1 MDEPDE
7 LISLEV
13 YNTVWPHDA
22 VTIDAVHSFRD
33 SAQGYI
39 DYLVRED
46 GVILGSGVGATF
58 AYRARRVVTLITVLA
73 GQRRRGAGTALY
85 EAISMWASERGVREL
100 EVSVSGN
107 DPESLSFA
115 QRRGFTEERRE
126 VGLVLSLAGI
136 SPPQVQPPA
145 GIEIVT
151 WAQRPELARGMY
163 EVDLETHPDIPGFE
177 DVAVEPFEDWMVHL
191 MQRPTDSPGA
201 TFIAL
206 AGAEVVGFA
215 KLSLTAPTAAGHAMT
230 AVKRAWRGRGIARAL
245 KATEIN
251 WALANGYT
259 ELHTSNEER
268 NAPINRLNARLGY
281 RPGIGRIHLV
291 GPIIGGS
298 LDEYRLRRR
307 HQLNYALAW
316 PNSGGLSRLVEPVHD
331 ACHVG
336 LRAADPVVLGGDL
349 GIGIIGEYCG
359 NAAGCARRPSRQRG
373 RGPCRPCARAGSRLP
388 RG

>member
-1 MDEPDE
+1 VLEVTACADEQDE
-7 LISLEV
+7 LTSLEV

-33 SAQGYI
+33 SAQDYI

-46 GVILGSGVGATF
+46 GVNLGSGVGAIF
-58 AYRARRVVTLITVLA
+58 GYRARRVVALITVLA

-85 EAISMWASERGVREL
+85 EAISMWASERGLREL
-100 EVSVSGN
+100 EVAVAGN
-107 DPESLSFA
+107 DPESLAFA

-126 VGLVLSLAGI
+126 VGLVLSLAGL

-163 EVDLETHPDIPGFE
+163 EVDFETHSDIPGFE
-177 DVAVEPFEDWMVHL
+177 DVTVEPFEDWMAHN
-191 MQRPTDSPGA
+191 MQRPADSPEA

-206 AGAEVVGFA
+206 AGEEVVGFA
-215 KLSLTAPTAAGHAMT
+215 KLSLTAPAAAGHAIT

-268 NAPINRLNARLGY
+268 NTPIKRLNARLGY
-281 RPGIGRIHLV
+281 RPGIELIHLV
-291 GPIIGGS
+291 GPI
-298 LDEYRLRRR
+298 
-307 HQLNYALAW
+307 
-316 PNSGGLSRLVEPVHD
+316 
-331 ACHVG
+331 
-336 LRAADPVVLGGDL
+336 
-349 GIGIIGEYCG
+349 
-359 NAAGCARRPSRQRG
+359 AGA
-373 RGPCRPCARAGSRLP
+373 
-388 RG
+388 

>member
-1 MDEPDE
+1 MDESDE
-7 LISLEV
+7 LASLEV

-22 VTIDAVHSFRD
+22 VTIEAVHSYRD
-33 SAQGYI
+33 SAQDYI

-46 GVILGSGVGATF
+46 GVILGSGVGAIF
-58 AYRARRVVTLITVLA
+58 AYRARRADTLITVLA

-85 EAISMWASERGVREL
+85 KAISRWASERRAREL
-100 EVSVSGN
+100 EVSVSGD
-107 DPESLSFA
+107 DPQSLSYA
-115 QRRGFTEERRE
+115 QRRGFIEVRRQ
-126 VGLVLSLAGI
+126 VGLVLSLAGV
-136 SPPQVQPPA
+136 SPLRVQPPA
-145 GIEIVT
+145 GIEVVT

-163 EVDLETHPDIPGFE
+163 EVDLEIHPDIPGFE
-177 DVAVEPFEDWMVHL
+177 DVALEPFEDWMAHN
-191 MQRPTDSPGA
+191 MQRPTDSPEA

-206 AGAEVVGFA
+206 DGEEVVGFA

-291 GPIIGGS
+291 GPIIGG
-298 LDEYRLRRR
+298 
-307 HQLNYALAW
+307 
-316 PNSGGLSRLVEPVHD
+316 
-331 ACHVG
+331 
-336 LRAADPVVLGGDL
+336 
-349 GIGIIGEYCG
+349 
-359 NAAGCARRPSRQRG
+359 PSR
-373 RGPCRPCARAGSRLP
+373 
-388 RG
+388 

>member
-1 MDEPDE
+1 VDERDE
-7 LISLEV
+7 LGSLEV
-13 YNTVWPHDA
+13 YNTVWPHHA

-33 SAQGYI
+33 SAQDYI

-46 GVILGSGVGATF
+46 GVILGSGVGAIF
-58 AYRARRVVTLITVLA
+58 AYRARRVVALITVLA

-85 EAISMWASERGVREL
+85 EAISMWASERGLREL
-100 EVSVSGN
+100 EVAVAGN
-107 DPESLSFA
+107 DPESLAFA

-136 SPPQVQPPA
+136 SPPQVQPPT

-177 DVAVEPFEDWMVHL
+177 DVTVEPFEDWMTHH
-191 MQRPTDSPGA
+191 MQRPADSPEA

-206 AGAEVVGFA
+206 AGEEVVGFA

-230 AVKRAWRGRGIARAL
+230 AVKRAWRGRGIAGAL
-245 KATEIN
+245 KAAEIN

-268 NAPINRLNARLGY
+268 NTPIKRLNARLGY
-281 RPGIGRIHLV
+281 RPGIELIHLV
-291 GPIIGGS
+291 GPI
-298 LDEYRLRRR
+298 
-307 HQLNYALAW
+307 
-316 PNSGGLSRLVEPVHD
+316 
-331 ACHVG
+331 
-336 LRAADPVVLGGDL
+336 
-349 GIGIIGEYCG
+349 
-359 NAAGCARRPSRQRG
+359 AGA
-373 RGPCRPCARAGSRLP
+373 
-388 RG
+388 

>member
-1 MDEPDE
+1 VDDPDE
-7 LISLEV
+7 VASLEV

-22 VTIDAVHSFRD
+22 VTIEAVHSFRA
-33 SAQGYI
+33 SARDYI
-39 DYLVRED
+39 DYLIRED
-46 GVILGSGVGATF
+46 GVILGSGVGAIF

-85 EAISMWASERGVREL
+85 EAISLWASERGAGEL
-100 EVSVSGN
+100 EVSVAGN

-126 VGLVLSLAGI
+126 VVLVLSLVGV

-163 EVDLETHPDIPGFE
+163 EVDLEARPDIPGFE
-177 DVAVEPFEDWMVHL
+177 DVAAEPFEEWMAHH
-191 MQRPTDSPGA
+191 MRRPTDSPAA

-206 AGAEVVGFA
+206 AGEEVVGFA
-215 KLSLTAPTAAGHAMT
+215 KLSLTAPTAAGHSMT

-268 NAPINRLNARLGY
+268 NAPIQRLNARLGY

-291 GPIIGGS
+291 GP
-298 LDEYRLRRR
+298 
-307 HQLNYALAW
+307 AM
-316 PNSGGLSRLVEPVHD
+316 GGLSR
-331 ACHVG
+331 
-336 LRAADPVVLGGDL
+336 
-349 GIGIIGEYCG
+349 
-359 NAAGCARRPSRQRG
+359 
-373 RGPCRPCARAGSRLP
+373 
-388 RG
+388 